1 MTVDALRPSG
11 TDPLK
16 LFRSQF
22 RQAQGANDSAVIP
35 LHTPLLQVTLPY
47 QRCHHT
53 PIIVIISR
61 QHSYQRSRYFAAQ
74 AYKIQQLYCHT
85 SIF

>member
-16 LFRSQF
+16 LFQSQF

-47 QRCHHT
+47 
-53 PIIVIISR
+53 
-61 QHSYQRSRYFAAQ
+61 
-74 AYKIQQLYCHT
+74 
-85 SIF
+85 